1 MMRHGMTRYRR
12 NRQAAVS
19 GFTLLEALVATA
31 LMGVILTALASITS
45 QWLPNWNRG
54 IARAQRSE
62 LVSIVL
68 NRLVADLGASEFI
81 SPNRD
86 SKAPIFDGTEFSVT
100 LVRSAVGPNIRPGL
114 EIVRIAE
121 LNDKNGIVLIRST
134 KPFAPFLPNTVS
146 VEQPDFANPVV
157 LLRSPYRISFA
168 YAGRDGAWKASW
180 QNASELPAAI
190 RLTVRDATSGRAL
203 SVSTTALVHVDM
215 PAACASGSSKDDC
228 IGLPAGN
235 IDQRNN
241 SPAQTSPAKER
252 T

>member
-1 MMRHGMTRYRR
+1 MWHDMIRGGRKRH
-12 NRQAAVS
+12 AAVS

-31 LMGVILTALASITS
+31 LMGVVLTALASITS

-68 NRLVADLGASEFI
+68 NRLVADFGASEFI
-81 SPNRD
+81 PPNRGT
-86 SKAPIFDGTEFSVT
+86 KAPIFDGTEFSVT

-121 LNDKNGIVLIRST
+121 LSDKNGIALVRST
-134 KPFAPFLPNTVS
+134 KPFAPFVPNTVS
-146 VEQPDFANPVV
+146 VKQPDFANPVV

-168 YAGRDGAWKASW
+168 YAGRDGIWKNTW
-180 QNASELPAAI
+180 QNATELPATI
-190 RLTVRDATSGRAL
+190 RLTVRDATSGRTL

-215 PAACASGSSKDDC
+215 PAACASGKSKDDC
-228 IGLPAGN
+228 IGLPAGDN
-235 IDQRNN
+235 GQPGNN
-241 SPAQTSPAKER
+241 PAQPSLAKER

>member
-1 MMRHGMTRYRR
+1 MMRHGMIRYGR
-12 NRQAAVS
+12 NKHATVS

-68 NRLVADLGASEFI
+68 DRLVADVGASEFI

-86 SKAPIFDGTEFSVT
+86 TKAPIFDGTEFSVT
-100 LVRSAVGPNIRPGL
+100 LVRSSVGPNIRPGL
-114 EIVRIAE
+114 EIVRITE
-121 LNDKNGIVLIRST
+121 LNDKSGKILVRST
-134 KPFAPFLPNTVS
+134 KPFAPFVPNTVA
-146 VEQPDFANPVV
+146 VGQPDFANPVV

-168 YAGRDGAWKASW
+168 YAGRDGIWKTTW
-180 QNASELPAAI
+180 QNASELPAAV
-190 RLTVRDATSGRAL
+190 RLTVRDATSGRML
-203 SVSTTALVHVDM
+203 SVSTTALVHVDV
-215 PAACASGSSKDDC
+215 PAACASEKGKDDC
-228 IGLPAGN
+228 TGLPGGN
-235 IDQRNN
+235 NDQPNN
-241 SPAQTSPAKER
+241 NPAQASPAKQR

>member
-1 MMRHGMTRYRR
+1 MMRHGMIRVGR
-12 NRQAAVS
+12 NRHAAVS

-68 NRLVADLGASEFI
+68 NRLIADFGASEFI

-100 LVRSAVGPNIRPGL
+100 LVRSAVGPNTRPGL

-121 LNDKNGIVLIRST
+121 LNDKNGKILVRST
-134 KPFAPFLPNTVS
+134 KPFAPFVSNTVS

-168 YAGRDGAWKASW
+168 YAGRDGIWKNIW
-180 QNASELPAAI
+180 QNASELPAAV
-190 RLTVRDATSGRAL
+190 RLTVRDATSGRTL
-203 SVSTTALVHVDM
+203 SVSTTALVHIDM
-215 PAACASGSSKDDC
+215 PAACASGKSKDDC
-228 IGLPAGN
+228 IGLPGGN
-235 IDQRNN
+235 NDQPNGN
-241 SPAQTSPAKER
+241 PAQASPAKQR

>member
-1 MMRHGMTRYRR
+1 MWHGMIRVGRKR
-12 NRQAAVS
+12 HAAVS

-68 NRLVADLGASEFI
+68 NRLVADFGASEFI

-100 LVRSAVGPNIRPGL
+100 LVRSAVGPNIHPGL

-121 LNDKNGIVLIRST
+121 LNDKNGKTLVRST
-134 KPFAPFLPNTVS
+134 KPFAPFMPNTVA
-146 VEQPDFANPVV
+146 VEQPDFSNPVV

-168 YAGRDGAWKASW
+168 YAGRDGIWKRTW
-180 QNASELPAAI
+180 QNASELPAAV
-190 RLTVRDATSGRAL
+190 RLTVRDAESGRTL

-215 PAACASGSSKDDC
+215 PAACASGKSKDDC
-228 IGLPAGN
+228 IGLPAEDN
-235 IDQRNN
+235 SQPSNN
-241 SPAQTSPAKER
+241 PARASPTKER

>member
-1 MMRHGMTRYRR
+1 MMRHGMIRVGCKRH
-12 NRQAAVS
+12 AAVS

-62 LVSIVL
+62 LVSIVI
-68 NRLVADLGASEFI
+68 NRLVADFGASEFI

-86 SKAPIFDGTEFSVT
+86 SKTPIFDGTEFSVT

-121 LNDKNGIVLIRST
+121 LNDKNGIALVRST
-134 KPFAPFLPNTVS
+134 KPFAPFVPNTVS
-146 VEQPDFANPVV
+146 VKQPDFANPVV

-168 YAGRDGAWKASW
+168 YAGRDGAWKPSW
-180 QNASELPAAI
+180 QNASELPTAV
-190 RLTVRDATSGRAL
+190 RLTVRDATSGRTL

-215 PAACASGSSKDDC
+215 PAACASGNSKDDC
-228 IGLPAGN
+228 IGVPAGN
-235 IDQRNN
+235 NDQPNN
-241 SPAQTSPAKER
+241 NPAQAGAAKQR